1 MASPPNK
8 NESIDSKIRQQIRER
23 DITDVSDVRS
33 DYEREEKDLKEF
45 FSEINKP
52 IKEDPTLVSK
62 KNC

>member
-1 MASPPNK
+1 MTSLPNK
-8 NESIDSKIRQQIRER
+8 NESIDSKIRHQIRER

-45 FSEINKP
+45 FTEINKP

-62 KNC
+62 